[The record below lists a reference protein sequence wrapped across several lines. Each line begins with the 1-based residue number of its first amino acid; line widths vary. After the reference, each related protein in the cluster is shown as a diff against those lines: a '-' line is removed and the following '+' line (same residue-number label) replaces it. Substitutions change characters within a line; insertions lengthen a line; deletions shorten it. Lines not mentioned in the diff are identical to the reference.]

1 MVSTLVFHAGDPGSI
16 PGVVRYINFVVFF
29 ALEIDLVTKKL
40 DFQWFLIPI
49 SLNAQR
55 L

>member
-1 MVSTLVFHAGDPGSI
+1 MVTALVFHAGDPGSI
-16 PGVVRYINFVVFF
+16 PGRATSENFIGFF
-29 ALEIDLVTKKL
+29 ALKIDLVTKKL